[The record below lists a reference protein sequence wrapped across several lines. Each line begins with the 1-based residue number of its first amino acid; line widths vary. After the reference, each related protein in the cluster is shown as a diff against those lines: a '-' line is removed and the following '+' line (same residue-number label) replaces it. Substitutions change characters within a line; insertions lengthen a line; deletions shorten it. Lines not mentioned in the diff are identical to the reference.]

1 MGGPGGLGSMTP
13 PRRVGVPPVSRGGQ
27 AVAERLDR
35 HFATLVDAPA
45 ARSEDGATEAVD
57 LMTDLLPRT
66 GSARRRGERALWL
79 RAPFRRLRRL
89 IGL

>member
-1 MGGPGGLGSMTP
+1 MTP

-35 HFATLVDAPA
+35 HFATLIDAPA
-45 ARSEDGATEAVD
+45 AVADDNATEA
-57 LMTDLLPRT
+57 LEMMTAVLPRT
-66 GSARRRGERALWL
+66 GTARTDPQGGRSLWL